1 MFVECSSMPFNDP
14 KAACL
19 IKHALAKVQQI
30 KVLSIVVHFLN
41 SSLGNSM
48 QIWNQLLHVWIQPNK
63 GDIDSLIWCW
73 QTWQKNSFV
82 FKKVSK
88 YLVSETVSALYIH
101 ILNCKIDTFMNNFI
115 IFTITFFASNM
126 TVLLSSKSFIRHS
139 SKSNK
144 DLNVNFS
151 WNFQI
156 VLSCQPILIS
166 VPNFCKAR
174 ENYPHHKLFLNFDIF
189 LAQL

>member
-1 MFVECSSMPFNDP
+1 
-14 KAACL
+14 
-19 IKHALAKVQQI
+19 
-30 KVLSIVVHFLN
+30 
-41 SSLGNSM
+41 
-48 QIWNQLLHVWIQPNK
+48 
-63 GDIDSLIWCW
+63 
-73 QTWQKNSFV
+73 
-82 FKKVSK
+82 
-88 YLVSETVSALYIH
+88 
-101 ILNCKIDTFMNNFI
+101 MNNFI

-189 LAQL
+189 LAQLQQTKLYSTRYFLLATRSQILKKKRPQNGHQMVLRGAQVAARPTKPTLRFYLLLQCTVALYSKSYTLQKNGENLWMLSWTACMDS